1 METIMENC
9 DTKFALEIIQGKWC
23 LRIIWELIKDES
35 IRFNE
40 LQRRVTGIS
49 PIALSNELKRL
60 QKLGIIV
67 RQQYDS
73 VPPQV
78 EYRLTTI
85 GRHLD
90 QALFA
95 LGDWGHEVRE
105 EHS

>member
-1 METIMENC
+1 MEKC
-9 DTKFALEIIQGKWC
+9 DTKFALEVIQGKWC

-90 QALFA
+90 QALFT